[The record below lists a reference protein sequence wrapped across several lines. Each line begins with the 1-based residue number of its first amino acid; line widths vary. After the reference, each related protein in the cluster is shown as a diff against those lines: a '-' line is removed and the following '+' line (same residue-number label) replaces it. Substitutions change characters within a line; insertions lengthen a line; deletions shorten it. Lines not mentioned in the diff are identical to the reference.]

1 LLGAG
6 GGEEE
11 EATTHCSGH
20 RPPWLTSIP
29 TGSILHGRGSAA
41 SAMAL
46 CRRPGG
52 ILPVCLIVLV
62 VRPAALTRRWR
73 WRGKGRGGEGTG
85 RRMRIRLVIVGTNI
99 E

>member
-1 LLGAG
+1 LGAG

-41 SAMAL
+41 SARAL
-46 CRRPGG
+46 VDGRVASSPCASSSWSCVRQRRP
-52 ILPVCLIVLV
+52 V
-62 VRPAALTRRWR
+62 VEVARQ
-73 WRGKGRGGEGTG
+73 GKGR
-85 RRMRIRLVIVGTNI
+85 RRDGAAA
-99 E
+99 EY